1 MREHVHALVAID
13 HTARGIVRFAFGLIR
28 PLACGARGIMAMRH
42 MRIVAAVSVRGR
54 VIAAYV
60 RACDSAGQPARHDEQ
75 SNQKEAQNLSRRSA
89 HGVSKPEDLDAVKA
103 HSMRFRL
110 P

>member
-13 HTARGIVRFAFGLIR
+13 HTARGVLGFAFG
-28 PLACGARGIMAMRH
+28 LACGARGIMAMRH
-42 MRIVAAVSVRGR
+42 MRIVATVSVRGR
-54 VIAAYV
+54 VIAADV
-60 RACDSAGQPARHDEQ
+60 RARYSAGQPARHDEQ